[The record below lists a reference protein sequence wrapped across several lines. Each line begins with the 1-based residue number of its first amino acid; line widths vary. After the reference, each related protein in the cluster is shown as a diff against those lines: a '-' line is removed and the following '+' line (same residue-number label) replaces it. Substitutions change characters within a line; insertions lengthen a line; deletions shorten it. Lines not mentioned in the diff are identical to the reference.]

1 VYNAPFSFYNAL
13 TNKRNVGVFFMR
25 EKIIE
30 ILVRLAHISENLK
43 MLSTELDK
51 MYDVL
56 GDNDFLKS
64 IDEQFKK

>member
-1 VYNAPFSFYNAL
+1 M
-13 TNKRNVGVFFMR
+13 K

-43 MLSTELDK
+43 MLVTELDK

>member
-1 VYNAPFSFYNAL
+1 M
-13 TNKRNVGVFFMR
+13 K

-43 MLSTELDK
+43 MLITELDK

>member
-1 VYNAPFSFYNAL
+1 M
-13 TNKRNVGVFFMR
+13 K

-43 MLSTELDK
+43 MLITELDK

-56 GDNDFLKS
+56 GDNDFLK
-64 IDEQFKK
+64 IIEEQFKK